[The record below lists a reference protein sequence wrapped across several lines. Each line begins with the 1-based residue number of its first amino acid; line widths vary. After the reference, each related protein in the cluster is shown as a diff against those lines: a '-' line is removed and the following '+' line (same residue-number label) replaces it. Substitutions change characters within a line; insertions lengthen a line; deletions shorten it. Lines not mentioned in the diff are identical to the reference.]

1 VNPKKSK
8 PGMPRLFTAL
18 TIPPL
23 GTLRRVVT
31 ALQQADFRLR
41 LEPPD
46 RWHITLNF
54 LGEVDEER
62 IPPLIRLLAAVT
74 QEGVP
79 LNFVL
84 QGLGVFPH
92 RQRPRVLW
100 VGTGADAGLLD
111 LQDQLRGALQGAGLP
126 AEEGYLPH
134 LTLARLR
141 DHPAVGI
148 EELLQSQ
155 AQTVFGT
162 VGVQEIL
169 LYESARHPPG
179 QPYRVLARFPLG
191 GGPDRET

>member
-1 VNPKKSK
+1 
-8 PGMPRLFTAL
+8 MPRLFTAL
-18 TIPPL
+18 AIPPL
-23 GTLRRVVT
+23 ETLRRVVT

-41 LEPPD
+41 LELPV

-54 LGEVDEER
+54 LGEVDEGL
-62 IPPLIRLLAAVT
+62 IPPLIRRMAEVT
-74 QEGVP
+74 QEDEP

-100 VGTGADAGLLD
+100 VGTGADAGLRE
-111 LQDQLRGALQGAGLP
+111 LQEQLRGTLQRAGLP

-148 EELLQSQ
+148 EELLTTH

-162 VGVQEIL
+162 VGVHEIV
-169 LYESARHPPG
+169 LYESARQPPG
-179 QPYRVLARFPLG
+179 QPYRVRARFPLG
-191 GGPDRET
+191 LGPDRGK